1 LRAWIALLAVAFTLT
16 ACKSDKKA
24 KPELPASGA
33 QRVVSISPSTTETIY
48 VLGAQGKL
56 VGRSRYCDW
65 PEEVK
70 KLPQIGGYV
79 DPSYEAIL
87 ALRPDLVI
95 GARGPA
101 GSALTD
107 RLDQRGVV
115 TFFPAT
121 ETFEAIDEMI
131 LGVGKRVDRADA
143 AKAYVD
149 RLHAQLAEIER
160 AVAGKPKHRVLLVF
174 GLEPVSVAGPSSFAD
189 EMIRRAGGKNAVEQ
203 GGGYPTLNVEE
214 VLRLDPDVV
223 VNAAIA
229 ETMGKHRL
237 GKETP
242 GWARVRAVRDDRVV
256 PIGDESVLRPG
267 PRVGDGVAHL
277 AHAIHPDAKIALPDA
292 GPP

>member
-1 LRAWIALLAVAFTLT
+1 MAWLLLALSVV

-24 KPELPASGA
+24 KPEVPAGGA

-48 VLGAQGKL
+48 VLGAPSRL

-70 KLPQIGGYV
+70 KLPQVGGYV

-87 ALRPDLVI
+87 ALRPDLVV
-95 GARGPA
+95 GARGPS
-101 GSALTD
+101 GSALTE
-107 RLDQRGVV
+107 RIEQRGVP
-115 TFFPAT
+115 TFFPPT
-121 ETFEAIDEMI
+121 ETFAEIDEMI
-131 LGVGKRVDRADA
+131 LGLGKRVDRADA
-143 AKAYVD
+143 ARAYVD
-149 RLHAQLAEIER
+149 ALHARLAEIER
-160 AVAGKPKHRVLLVF
+160 AVAGKPRRRVLLVF
-174 GLEPVSVAGPSSFAD
+174 GLEPVSVAGPASFAD
-189 EMIRRAGGKNAVEQ
+189 EMIRRAGGKNVVEQ

-223 VNAAIA
+223 INAAVA

-242 GWARVRAVRDDRVV
+242 GWSRVRAVRDDRVV
-256 PIGDESVLRPG
+256 PIAEESVLRPG
-267 PRVGDGVAHL
+267 PRIAAGVALL
-277 AHAIHPDAKIALPDA
+277 ARAIHPDANLPDA